1 MKKLYPYADC
11 LVALCGLGGAL
22 LRQQMLSGGVDEKG
36 LNPASAAW
44 SALLVLTAL
53 VLVGIWL
60 LSHKNVPQPKRPAA
74 FQAVGALCAAA
85 GLLHFGIS
93 QLSSTLPAMKI
104 AAILALG
111 GGVSMAVFAVFLLLG
126 KKGWSL
132 THLIPCV
139 VFALLLFLEAL
150 DASRE
155 AEFSRYI
162 LQLLAFAAAAVSF
175 FWQLGFDVGS
185 GNGKKAQF
193 WRLAALYLCLI
204 AAPGSYALLFTATAL
219 YQLLGCRVSGETAL

>member
-36 LNPASAAW
+36 LYPASAAW

-111 GGVSMAVFAVFLLLG
+111 GGVSHAGDFLLNAVRAKLPEMIFYKGMPCARIELAQLTNDAGIIGAAMLG
-126 KKGWSL
+126 RA
-132 THLIPCV
+132 I
-139 VFALLLFLEAL
+139 
-150 DASRE
+150 
-155 AEFSRYI
+155 
-162 LQLLAFAAAAVSF
+162 
-175 FWQLGFDVGS
+175 
-185 GNGKKAQF
+185 
-193 WRLAALYLCLI
+193 
-204 AAPGSYALLFTATAL
+204 
-219 YQLLGCRVSGETAL
+219 